1 MKISSFCC
9 LAASFALAA
18 AALTGCKTSSANG
31 VCTDKGACTAD
42 AAGCC
47 SSGEKAG
54 SSCCSSG
61 EKKASSCCTSGEKKA
76 SSCCASGEK
85 SASAADAK
93 IVNTTCPISGGP
105 AKSTITAAY
114 SGKTVGFCC
123 AGCAG
128 KWEAATDSERAAMF
142 SKVATN

>member
-31 VCTDKGACTAD
+31 VCTDKGACTD
-42 AAGCC
+42 AGACSGDKAACC
-47 SSGEKAG
+47 A
-54 SSCCSSG
+54 
-61 EKKASSCCTSGEKKA
+61 SGEKKA
-76 SSCCASGEK
+76 SSCCATGEK

-93 IVNTTCPISGGP
+93 IVNTTCPLSGGP
-105 AKSTITAAY
+105 AKATITAAY
-114 SGKTVGFCC
+114 NGKTVGFCC

-128 KWEAATDSERAAMF
+128 KWEAATDTERAAMF